1 MNIFT
6 IYSLFYSLLIN
17 IVYFSSKRL
26 RSIENKIFEKI
37 MLTNFVGVLL
47 AIGSY
52 FTIKNIDR
60 FELLN
65 TFVSKGYIIYL
76 LTWLTLFSVYIF
88 VISIKDGKD
97 KKSEVNKIINLFG
110 ILYLIFLI
118 IIIIKPLYY
127 HNINGAIYSYGPSAN
142 VMYIVSIVY
151 ITVWLIRLSTNIKRI
166 RDKKYLPIFAFMGLG
181 LVVMIIQKQHPE
193 LLLMTSMETFIVFLM
208 YHTIENPDMQ
218 IIEEVHRA
226 KEISDN
232 ANEEKSMFL
241 YNMTNEIRGI
251 TKDIDYSA
259 DNILEEV
266 DNKKVDVLNIGNSAR
281 EIKNN
286 TAKFTTMTNEILDIS
301 QMDSNIKIY
310 NDKYNVKI
318 IIKELVQIYK
328 KKAEDKGISFRTN
341 IASDIPPYLYGDS
354 MGLKKALSIIL
365 DNSVKYTSS
374 GFIDFDVSTII
385 KRDIAR
391 LVITVE
397 DSGSGIKAED
407 LNKIFNKKVND
418 NERLNIKYN
427 LYNAKR
433 LVILMG
439 GTIIPSSV
447 YGRGTTIKVV
457 LDQKI
462 ADIDDALDKY
472 ESVYDKKSILLV
484 DDNVSSGKIFT
495 KMLKDTNI
503 ELSIV
508 TSGKECLDK
517 IRNKDKYDLIL
528 LDEDMEPLDGITVM
542 RKLKEIRTFNTKTI
556 LLTKNNDYEYN
567 DDYLEYGFD
576 GYLLKPID
584 KDKLFELIDKYFKWF
599 FVK

>member
-310 NDKYNVKI
+310 NDKYNIKI

-462 ADIDDALDKY
+462 ADMDDTLDKY

-584 KDKLFELIDKYFKWF
+584 KDKLFELIDKYLK
-599 FVK
+599 

>member
-88 VISIKDGKD
+88 VISIKEGKD

-251 TKDIDYSA
+251 TRDIDYYA

-286 TAKFTTMTNEILDIS
+286 TARFTTMTNEILDIS

-310 NDKYNVKI
+310 NDKYNIKI

-328 KKAEDKGISFRTN
+328 KKAEEKGISFRTN

-397 DSGSGIKAED
+397 DSGSGIKAID

-418 NERLNIKYN
+418 NERFNIKYN

-462 ADIDDALDKY
+462 ADMDDTFNKY

-495 KMLKDTNI
+495 KMLKDTDIILN
-503 ELSIV
+503 IV

-517 IRNKDKYDLIL
+517 IRDKDKYDLIL

-542 RKLKEIRTFNTKTI
+542 KKLKEIRTFNTKTI

-567 DDYLEYGFD
+567 DDYLKYGFD

-584 KDKLFELIDKYFKWF
+584 KDKLFEVIDKYLK
-599 FVK
+599 

>member
-65 TFVSKGYIIYL
+65 TFVSKGYIVYL

-88 VISIKDGKD
+88 VISIKEGKD

-127 HNINGAIYSYGPSAN
+127 HNINRAIYSYGPSAN

-447 YGRGTTIKVV
+447 YGCGTTIKVV

-462 ADIDDALDKY
+462 ADMDDALDKY

-584 KDKLFELIDKYFKWF
+584 KDKLFELIDKYLK
-599 FVK
+599 

>member
-88 VISIKDGKD
+88 VISIKEGKD

-151 ITVWLIRLSTNIKRI
+151 ITVWIIRLSTNIKRI

-266 DNKKVDVLNIGNSAR
+266 DNKKVDVLNIGNYAR

-462 ADIDDALDKY
+462 ADMDDALDKY

-584 KDKLFELIDKYFKWF
+584 KDKLFELIDKYLK
-599 FVK
+599 

>member
-65 TFVSKGYIIYL
+65 TFVSKGYIVYL

-88 VISIKDGKD
+88 VISIKEGKD

-462 ADIDDALDKY
+462 ADMDDALDKY

-576 GYLLKPID
+576 GYFLKPID
-584 KDKLFELIDKYFKWF
+584 KDKLFELIDKYLK
-599 FVK
+599 

>member
-97 KKSEVNKIINLFG
+97 KKSAVNKIINLFG

-462 ADIDDALDKY
+462 ADMDDALDKY

-584 KDKLFELIDKYFKWF
+584 KDKLFELIDKYFK
-599 FVK
+599 

>member
-407 LNKIFNKKVND
+407 LNKIFNKKDND

-462 ADIDDALDKY
+462 ADMDDALDKY

-584 KDKLFELIDKYFKWF
+584 KDKLFELIDKYLK
-599 FVK
+599 

>member
-65 TFVSKGYIIYL
+65 TFVSKGYIVYL

-462 ADIDDALDKY
+462 ADMDDALDKY
-472 ESVYDKKSILLV
+472 ESVYDKNSILLV

-584 KDKLFELIDKYFKWF
+584 KDKLFELIDKYLK
-599 FVK
+599 

>member
-418 NERLNIKYN
+418 NEKLNIKYN

-462 ADIDDALDKY
+462 ADMDDALDKY

-484 DDNVSSGKIFT
+484 DDNASSGKIFT

-503 ELSIV
+503 ILNIV

-528 LDEDMEPLDGITVM
+528 IDEDMEPLDGITVM
-542 RKLKEIRTFNTKTI
+542 KKLRMIRTFNTKTI

-584 KDKLFELIDKYFKWF
+584 KDKLFEIIDKYLK
-599 FVK
+599 

>member
-97 KKSEVNKIINLFG
+97 KKSAVNKIINLFG

-127 HNINGAIYSYGPSAN
+127 HNIKGAIYSYGPSAN

-462 ADIDDALDKY
+462 ADMDDALDKY

-584 KDKLFELIDKYFKWF
+584 KDKLFELIDKYLK
-599 FVK
+599 

>member
-65 TFVSKGYIIYL
+65 TFVSKGYIVYL

-166 RDKKYLPIFAFMGLG
+166 RDKKYLLIFAFMGLG

-462 ADIDDALDKY
+462 ADMDDALDKY

-584 KDKLFELIDKYFKWF
+584 KDKLFELIDKYLK
-599 FVK
+599 

>member
-65 TFVSKGYIIYL
+65 TFVSKGYIVYL

-397 DSGSGIKAED
+397 DSGSGIKPED

-418 NERLNIKYN
+418 NARLNIKYN

-462 ADIDDALDKY
+462 ADMDDALDKY

-584 KDKLFELIDKYFKWF
+584 KDKLFELIDKYLK
-599 FVK
+599 

>member
-65 TFVSKGYIIYL
+65 TFISKGYIVYL

-310 NDKYNVKI
+310 NDKYNIKI

-462 ADIDDALDKY
+462 ADMDDALDKY

-584 KDKLFELIDKYFKWF
+584 KDKLFELIDKYLK
-599 FVK
+599 

>member
-65 TFVSKGYIIYL
+65 TFVSKGYIVYL

-127 HNINGAIYSYGPSAN
+127 HNINGAIYSYGPSAK

-462 ADIDDALDKY
+462 ADMDDALDKY

-584 KDKLFELIDKYFKWF
+584 KDKLFELIDKYLK
-599 FVK
+599 

>member
-17 IVYFSSKRL
+17 IVYFSSSRL

-65 TFVSKGYIIYL
+65 TFISKGYIVYL

-88 VISIKDGKD
+88 VISIKEGKD

-462 ADIDDALDKY
+462 ADMDDALDKY

-584 KDKLFELIDKYFKWF
+584 KDKLFELIDKYLK
-599 FVK
+599 

>member
-328 KKAEDKGISFRTN
+328 KKAEDKGINFRTN

-462 ADIDDALDKY
+462 ADMDDALDKY

-584 KDKLFELIDKYFKWF
+584 KDKLFELIDKYLK
-599 FVK
+599 

>member
-65 TFVSKGYIIYL
+65 TFISKGYIVYL

-88 VISIKDGKD
+88 VISIKEGKD

-118 IIIIKPLYY
+118 IIIVKPLYY

-251 TKDIDYSA
+251 TKDIDYFA

-584 KDKLFELIDKYFKWF
+584 KDKLFELIDKYLK
-599 FVK
+599 

>member
-88 VISIKDGKD
+88 VISIKEGKD

-142 VMYIVSIVY
+142 VMYIVSVVY

-374 GFIDFDVSTII
+374 GFIDFDVNTII

-418 NERLNIKYN
+418 NEKLNIKYN

-462 ADIDDALDKY
+462 ADMDDALDKY

-584 KDKLFELIDKYFKWF
+584 KDKLFELIDKYLK
-599 FVK
+599 

>member
-462 ADIDDALDKY
+462 ADMDDALDKY

-542 RKLKEIRTFNTKTI
+542 RKLK
-556 LLTKNNDYEYN
+556 
-567 DDYLEYGFD
+567 
-576 GYLLKPID
+576 
-584 KDKLFELIDKYFKWF
+584 
-599 FVK
+599 

>member
-65 TFVSKGYIIYL
+65 TFVSKGYIVYL

-88 VISIKDGKD
+88 VISIKEGKD

-266 DNKKVDVLNIGNSAR
+266 DNKKVDVLNIGNYAR

-462 ADIDDALDKY
+462 ADMDDALDKY
-472 ESVYDKKSILLV
+472 ESVYDKKSILIV

-584 KDKLFELIDKYFKWF
+584 KDKLFELIDKYLK
-599 FVK
+599 

>member
-97 KKSEVNKIINLFG
+97 KKSAVNKIINLFG

-328 KKAEDKGISFRTN
+328 KKAEDKGIIFRTN

-462 ADIDDALDKY
+462 ADMDDALDKY

-584 KDKLFELIDKYFKWF
+584 KDKLFELIDKYLK
-599 FVK
+599 

>member
-26 RSIENKIFEKI
+26 RSIENKIFENI

-584 KDKLFELIDKYFKWF
+584 KDKLFELIDKYLK
-599 FVK
+599 

>member
-65 TFVSKGYIIYL
+65 TFVSKGYIVYL

-88 VISIKDGKD
+88 VISIKEGKD

-251 TKDIDYSA
+251 TRDIDYSA

-328 KKAEDKGISFRTN
+328 KKAEEKGISFRTN

-391 LVITVE
+391 LVITIE

-462 ADIDDALDKY
+462 ADMDDALDKY

-584 KDKLFELIDKYFKWF
+584 KDKLFELIDKYLK
-599 FVK
+599 

>member
-127 HNINGAIYSYGPSAN
+127 HNSNGAIYSYGPSAN

-584 KDKLFELIDKYFKWF
+584 KDKLFELIDKYLK
-599 FVK
+599 

>member
-65 TFVSKGYIIYL
+65 TFVSKGYIVYL

-88 VISIKDGKD
+88 VISIKEGKD

-462 ADIDDALDKY
+462 ADMDDALDKY

-584 KDKLFELIDKYFKWF
+584 KDKLFELIDKYLK
-599 FVK
+599 

>member
-65 TFVSKGYIIYL
+65 TFVSKGYIVYL

-88 VISIKDGKD
+88 VISIKEGKD
-97 KKSEVNKIINLFG
+97 KKSEVNKIINLFS

-397 DSGSGIKAED
+397 DSGSGIKAID

-418 NERLNIKYN
+418 NERFNIKYN

-462 ADIDDALDKY
+462 ADMDDALDKY

-584 KDKLFELIDKYFKWF
+584 KDKLFELIDKYLK
-599 FVK
+599 

>member
-17 IVYFSSKRL
+17 IVYFSSSRL

-65 TFVSKGYIIYL
+65 TFVSKGYIVYL

-88 VISIKDGKD
+88 VISIKEGKD
-97 KKSEVNKIINLFG
+97 KRSEVNKIINLFG
-110 ILYLIFLI
+110 ILYLVFLI

-127 HNINGAIYSYGPSAN
+127 HNSNGAIYSYGPSAN
-142 VMYIVSIVY
+142 VMYVVSIIY
-151 ITVWLIRLSTNIKRI
+151 ITVWIIRMFTNIKRI

-374 GFIDFDVSTII
+374 GFIDFDVNTII

-397 DSGSGIKAED
+397 DSGSGIKAID

-418 NERLNIKYN
+418 NEKLNIKYN

-433 LVILMG
+433 LVVLMG

-462 ADIDDALDKY
+462 AESDDTLNKY

-484 DDNVSSGKIFT
+484 DDNASSGKIFT
-495 KMLKDTNI
+495 KMLKDTDIILN
-503 ELSIV
+503 IV

-517 IRNKDKYDLIL
+517 IRDKDKYDLIL

-542 RKLKEIRTFNTKTI
+542 KKLKEIRTFNTKTI

-567 DDYLEYGFD
+567 DDYLKYGFD

-584 KDKLFELIDKYFKWF
+584 KDKLFEVIDKYLK
-599 FVK
+599 

>member
-97 KKSEVNKIINLFG
+97 KKSAVNKIINLFG

-310 NDKYNVKI
+310 NDKYNIKI

-397 DSGSGIKAED
+397 DSGSGIKTED

-584 KDKLFELIDKYFKWF
+584 KDKLFELIDKYLK
-599 FVK
+599 

>member
-17 IVYFSSKRL
+17 IVYFSSSRL

-65 TFVSKGYIIYL
+65 TFVSKGYIVYL

-97 KKSEVNKIINLFG
+97 KRSEANKIINLFG

-127 HNINGAIYSYGPSAN
+127 HNSDGAIYSYGPSAN
-142 VMYIVSIVY
+142 VMYIVSVVY

-251 TKDIDYSA
+251 TKDIDYFA
-259 DNILEEV
+259 DDILEEV
-266 DNKKVDVLNIGNSAR
+266 DNKKVNVLNIGNSAR

-397 DSGSGIKAED
+397 DSGSGIKAID

-418 NERLNIKYN
+418 NEKLNIKYN

-433 LVILMG
+433 LVVLMG

-528 LDEDMEPLDGITVM
+528 IDEDMEPLDGITVM
-542 RKLKEIRTFNTKTI
+542 KKLRMIRTFNTKTI

-584 KDKLFELIDKYFKWF
+584 KDKLFEIIDKYLK
-599 FVK
+599 

>member
-17 IVYFSSKRL
+17 IVYFSSSRL

-65 TFVSKGYIIYL
+65 TFVSKGYIVYL

-88 VISIKDGKD
+88 VISIKEGKD
-97 KKSEVNKIINLFG
+97 KRSEVNKIINLFG
-110 ILYLIFLI
+110 ILYLVFLI

-127 HNINGAIYSYGPSAN
+127 HNSNGAIYSYGPSAN
-142 VMYIVSIVY
+142 VMYVVSIIY
-151 ITVWLIRLSTNIKRI
+151 ITVWIIRMFTNIKRI

-251 TKDIDYSA
+251 TKDIDYFA
-259 DNILEEV
+259 DDILEEV
-266 DNKKVDVLNIGNSAR
+266 DNKKVNVLNIGNSAR

-397 DSGSGIKAED
+397 DSGSGIKAID

-418 NERLNIKYN
+418 NEKLNIKYN

-433 LVILMG
+433 LVVLMG

-462 ADIDDALDKY
+462 ADMDDALDKY

-484 DDNVSSGKIFT
+484 DDSVASGKIFT

-503 ELSIV
+503 ILNIV

-528 LDEDMEPLDGITVM
+528 IDEDMEPLDGITVM
-542 RKLKEIRTFNTKTI
+542 RKLKMIRTFNTKTI

-584 KDKLFELIDKYFKWF
+584 KDKLFEIIDKYLK
-599 FVK
+599 

>member
-65 TFVSKGYIIYL
+65 TFVSKGYIVYL

-88 VISIKDGKD
+88 VISIKEGKD

-462 ADIDDALDKY
+462 ADMDDALDKY

-584 KDKLFELIDKYFKWF
+584 KDKLFELIGKYLK
-599 FVK
+599 

>member
-1 MNIFT
+1 
-6 IYSLFYSLLIN
+6 
-17 IVYFSSKRL
+17 
-26 RSIENKIFEKI
+26 
-37 MLTNFVGVLL
+37 
-47 AIGSY
+47 
-52 FTIKNIDR
+52 
-60 FELLN
+60 
-65 TFVSKGYIIYL
+65 
-76 LTWLTLFSVYIF
+76 
-88 VISIKDGKD
+88 
-97 KKSEVNKIINLFG
+97 
-110 ILYLIFLI
+110 
-118 IIIIKPLYY
+118 
-127 HNINGAIYSYGPSAN
+127 
-142 VMYIVSIVY
+142 
-151 ITVWLIRLSTNIKRI
+151 
-166 RDKKYLPIFAFMGLG
+166 MGLG

-427 LYNAKR
+427 LYNAKK
-433 LVILMG
+433 
-439 GTIIPSSV
+439 TCYT
-447 YGRGTTIKVV
+447 YGW
-457 LDQKI
+457 
-462 ADIDDALDKY
+462 Y
-472 ESVYDKKSILLV
+472 YYS
-484 DDNVSSGKIFT
+484 
-495 KMLKDTNI
+495 
-503 ELSIV
+503 
-508 TSGKECLDK
+508 
-517 IRNKDKYDLIL
+517 
-528 LDEDMEPLDGITVM
+528 
-542 RKLKEIRTFNTKTI
+542 
-556 LLTKNNDYEYN
+556 
-567 DDYLEYGFD
+567 
-576 GYLLKPID
+576 
-584 KDKLFELIDKYFKWF
+584 
-599 FVK
+599 

>member
-65 TFVSKGYIIYL
+65 TFISKGYIVYL

-462 ADIDDALDKY
+462 ADMDDALDKY

-495 KMLKDTNI
+495 KMFKDTNI

-584 KDKLFELIDKYFKWF
+584 KDKLFELIDKYFK
-599 FVK
+599 

>member
-65 TFVSKGYIIYL
+65 TFISKGYIVYL

-88 VISIKDGKD
+88 VISIKEGKD

-385 KRDIAR
+385 KRDVAR

-462 ADIDDALDKY
+462 ADMDDALDKY

-584 KDKLFELIDKYFKWF
+584 KDKLFELIDKYLK
-599 FVK
+599 

>member
-65 TFVSKGYIIYL
+65 TFVSKGYIVYL

-88 VISIKDGKD
+88 VISIKEGKD
-97 KKSEVNKIINLFG
+97 KKSDVNKIINLFG

-266 DNKKVDVLNIGNSAR
+266 DNKKVDVLNIGNYAR

-462 ADIDDALDKY
+462 ADMDDALDKY

-517 IRNKDKYDLIL
+517 IRNKDIYDLIL

-584 KDKLFELIDKYFKWF
+584 KDKLFELIDKYLK
-599 FVK
+599 

>member
-88 VISIKDGKD
+88 VISIKEGKD

-142 VMYIVSIVY
+142 VMYIVSVVY

-418 NERLNIKYN
+418 NEKLNIKYN

-462 ADIDDALDKY
+462 ADMDDALDKY

-584 KDKLFELIDKYFKWF
+584 KDKLFELIDKYLK
-599 FVK
+599 

>member
-65 TFVSKGYIIYL
+65 TFISKGYIVYL

-462 ADIDDALDKY
+462 ADMDDALDKY

-584 KDKLFELIDKYFKWF
+584 KDKLFELIDKYLK
-599 FVK
+599 

>member
-151 ITVWLIRLSTNIKRI
+151 ITVWLIRLSTNIKKI

-193 LLLMTSMETFIVFLM
+193 LLLMTSMETFIAFLM

-418 NERLNIKYN
+418 KERLNIKYN

-584 KDKLFELIDKYFKWF
+584 KDKLFELIDKYLK
-599 FVK
+599 

>member
-17 IVYFSSKRL
+17 IVYSKRL

-584 KDKLFELIDKYFKWF
+584 KDKLFELIDKYFK
-599 FVK
+599 

>member
-97 KKSEVNKIINLFG
+97 KKSAVNKIINLFG

-166 RDKKYLPIFAFMGLG
+166 RDMKYLPIFAFMGLG

-462 ADIDDALDKY
+462 ADMDDALDKY

-584 KDKLFELIDKYFKWF
+584 KDKLFELIDKYLK
-599 FVK
+599 